1 MDSSIETLRMKNPD
15 AEEGYIVDGHW
26 FFSAGKPIKRA
37 TMVHPRAQAGASS
50 QKRKADEDRLERLLR
65 NRVDPNMS
73 EANGGFFRVSGG
85 VKPSTAEEEGLREF
99 VMFTAAKHK
108 ERRRDAR
115 KNGPGGAYAGS
126 AAGRQKIWDKSAA
139 RKKAAAEALVRLS
152 NRDRRRRVRFGTNEY
167 KFFDCTKPP
176 NFVSAKM
183 PKLKLKRRLLTPAS
197 APASA
202 PVAKL
207 RRLEP
212 APAAEVEVPEPAY
225 DPVDFDPSPSPQAS
239 GPADSP
245 VHTVKR
251 LKVGFRNTFMSIDV
265 MDEWH
270 RWRGMVYRD
279 MKAASRQVV
288 LDARKAYLASIKRG
302 EVPDNR
308 CNEAAVRDEL
318 VLWNLG
324 PFDAEFRDAVFAAQ
338 RRVELADCDSE
349 SDESEYRATDDS
361 DDGSDDGSDS
371 DPDWTF

>member
-1 MDSSIETLRMKNPD
+1 M
-15 AEEGYIVDGHW
+15 
-26 FFSAGKPIKRA
+26 
-37 TMVHPRAQAGASS
+37 
-50 QKRKADEDRLERLLR
+50 
-65 NRVDPNMS
+65 
-73 EANGGFFRVSGG
+73 
-85 VKPSTAEEEGLREF
+85 
-99 VMFTAAKHK
+99 
-108 ERRRDAR
+108 
-115 KNGPGGAYAGS
+115 
-126 AAGRQKIWDKSAA
+126 
-139 RKKAAAEALVRLS
+139 
-152 NRDRRRRVRFGTNEY
+152 
-167 KFFDCTKPP
+167 
-176 NFVSAKM
+176 
-183 PKLKLKRRLLTPAS
+183 
-197 APASA
+197 
-202 PVAKL
+202 
-207 RRLEP
+207 
-212 APAAEVEVPEPAY
+212 PEPAY

-288 LDARKAYLASIKRG
+288 LDAEKAYLASIKRG